1 MVCYKCKCKECG
13 LVFDSYVKVDL
24 CMKHYW
30 EDRDAQIEYL
40 KTLNPDEI
48 TIGKPK
54 IIDLKPKPKKI
65 W

>member
-1 MVCYKCKCKECG
+1 
-13 LVFDSYVKVDL
+13 
-24 CMKHYW
+24 MKHYW